1 MLHKPHARASWRAS
15 LAANEQLQ
23 VLQYLALAGLS
34 CPTLAGAPVS
44 SIPAET
50 NGGVSALRMSLAS
63 DFRPF
68 KEPAFLI
75 TIAIMVVGVA
85 AMFTVIYIGAS

>member
-1 MLHKPHARASWRAS
+1 
-15 LAANEQLQ
+15 
-23 VLQYLALAGLS
+23 
-34 CPTLAGAPVS
+34 
-44 SIPAET
+44 
-50 NGGVSALRMSLAS
+50 MSLAS